1 MHLPLAP
8 ANRPAIERR
17 SKITMKTTL
26 LAAVAAVG
34 LGIAPVFAADM
45 QSNSGYMYPN
55 FWGTATAQQAP
66 SAKAPAQSNG
76 ATIGVYATQ
85 SGRGTWLFPPNPNGD
100 GTNG

>member
-1 MHLPLAP
+1 
-8 ANRPAIERR
+8 
-17 SKITMKTTL
+17 MKTTL

-34 LGIAPVFAADM
+34 LSIAPAFAADM

-55 FWGTATAQQAP
+55 FWGTEAAQQAP
-66 SAKAPAQSNG
+66 AAKAPAQSNG

-85 SGRGTWLFPPNPNGD
+85 SGQGTWLFPPNPNGD